1 MYGFINTCL
10 KSLVVEKFGED
21 TWEALRA
28 RADVQ
33 DTFMTYQ
40 VYDDAI
46 TLRLLGEASKLLN
59 MSDEAVLKLFGEY
72 FFTFCKVSGYDRM
85 LRTLGG
91 SLMEFIENLDA
102 LHSYLALSYQ
112 EMKAPS
118 FRVERREDG
127 VMWLHYYSDRKGLCH
142 IVPGIVQ
149 AVAKDF
155 FNTEVEM
162 EILNQSEEE
171 EHTGKKEHVVFLVV
185 EKKPSQRQ
193 RERPGASTQS
203 KEKEL
208 DKEEIG
214 KALNKM
220 KEKYHGLSHCSVKR
234 THWDILRSVVKF
246 GQGNLLCSFEPVYP
260 ERLWIDKKAFC
271 NAFPFHI
278 VFDEELKIKQAG
290 VNIQKHVPGL
300 QTLGIRIDEYFT
312 ITHPAVVFTISSIR
326 KFINSQFVLKT
337 RREMMPES
345 WKTQPMLK
353 LRGQMLWMGSIQC
366 MVYLC
371 SPQLRCLQELEER
384 RMHIAD
390 IAQHDRTRDLILL
403 NQQRL
408 AEIELSNQ
416 LERKKEEL
424 RILSKNLEVEKKK
437 TEVLLYA
444 MLPEHVASLLKEG
457 KRVETGDFKECT
469 ILFSDVVT
477 FTNICAACEPIQIVH
492 MLNSMYSRF
501 DRITTVHDVYK
512 VETIGDA
519 YMVVGGVPI
528 AVASHAERVANFAL
542 GMRMAAR
549 RVKNPVTGDP
559 IQIRVGVHTGPVL
572 AGVVGEKMPRYCLF
586 GDTVNTASRMESHGV
601 PGKIH
606 LSPTANRALQNKG
619 FEIVER
625 GAINVKGKG
634 KMITY
639 FLVQNLHATE
649 DDIMGWPPSTNGGDS
664 NQSNDG
670 SVGTS
675 DQCKQSEQNN
685 NEDQDHK
692 TVIAMKYT
700 DSECISAGGH
710 TPSGKEINRSKC
722 NKSPESTAI
731 SGGEDGAKSGLDLN
745 NEEPL
750 SKENVKSNFCT
761 IM

>member
-10 KSLVVEKFGED
+10 KSLVVENFGED
-21 TWEALRA
+21 TWEALRVQA
-28 RADVQ
+28 EVQ
-33 DTFMTYQ
+33 DMFMTYQ
-40 VYDDAI
+40 IYDDAI
-46 TLRLLGEASKLLN
+46 TLRLVQEASKMLHL
-59 MSDEAVLKLFGEY
+59 SAEAVLKLFGGH
-72 FFTFCKVSGYDRM
+72 FFTFCKVSAYDRM

-127 VMWLHYYSDRKGLCH
+127 EMWLHYYSERRGLCH
-142 IVPGIVQ
+142 IVPGIIQ

-155 FNTEVEM
+155 FDTEVEM
-162 EILNQSEEE
+162 EILKQSEEDE
-171 EHTGKKEHVVFLVV
+171 GMERMEHVVFLVV
-185 EKKPSQRQ
+185 QKRLPERWRDRQ
-193 RERPGASTQS
+193 GRSTQS
-203 KEKEL
+203 EEIKL
-208 DKEEIG
+208 DKQEIE
-214 KALNKM
+214 KYLNKM
-220 KEKYHGLSHCSVKR
+220 KQKYQALSHCSVKKS
-234 THWDILRSVVKF
+234 HWDILRRVVTF
-246 GQGNLLCSFEPVYP
+246 DQGNLLCSFEPVYP
-260 ERLWIDKKAFC
+260 ERLWMDTKAFC
-271 NAFPFHI
+271 DAFPFHI
-278 VFDEELKIKQAG
+278 VFDEELKVKQAG

-300 QTLGIRIDEYFT
+300 QAMNIRFDDYFT
-312 ITHPAVVFTISSIR
+312 ITHPAVSFTISSIR

-337 RREMMPES
+337 RTEMMPRS
-345 WKTQPMLK
+345 WQTQPILK

-366 MVYLC
+366 MIYLC
-371 SPQLRCLQELEER
+371 SPQLHCLEELEEAG
-384 RMHIAD
+384 MYIAD
-390 IAQHDRTRDLILL
+390 IAQHDTTRDLILL

-424 RILSKNLEVEKKK
+424 RILSKNLEVEKQK

-444 MLPEHVASLLKEG
+444 MLPKHVANQLKEG
-457 KRVETGDFKECT
+457 KQVEAV
-469 ILFSDVVT
+469 S
-477 FTNICAACEPIQIVH
+477 
-492 MLNSMYSRF
+492 YSRGTPICTF
-501 DRITTVHDVYK
+501 LFMASPATFSTHLST

-528 AVASHAERVANFAL
+528 PVASHAERVANFAL

-549 RVKNPVTGDP
+549 SVKNPVTGDP
-559 IQIRVGVHTGPVL
+559 IQIRVGIHSGPVL

-634 KMITY
+634 QMVTY

-649 DDIMGWPPSTNGGDS
+649 DDILGRSSKGSGRDP
-664 NQSNDG
+664 NQDNDG
-670 SVGTS
+670 SKGKS
-675 DQCKQSEQNN
+675 DQCKQHEQNN
-685 NEDQDHK
+685 DEDQDYK
-692 TVIAMKYT
+692 PVVAMKYV
-700 DSECISAGGH
+700 DREQ
-710 TPSGKEINRSKC
+710 TPSDNSSDREINRAELNKCPERTMISKC
-722 NKSPESTAI
+722 PERPMISKCPESTMI
-731 SGGEDGAKSGLDLN
+731 SKEEDRTKSRLDLN
-745 NEEPL
+745 NKPL
-750 SKENVKSNFCT
+750 SNEDGKSEFC
-761 IM
+761 ILL